1 MKNVHTILHKIFDD
15 AIDRNFA
22 VNNPAH
28 KVKIEGGRDSVERV
42 MPDPSDVEKTFAN
55 LDTAFQVLLL
65 TYAFT
70 GLRRGELLGLR
81 WQDVELDVGVLRVR
95 KQVQRVKRSLL
106 NANAFQNVERIGST
120 GLALVTLK
128 SKRSVRSIEMPP
140 YLVTLLGQHKN
151 QNAGAFVFH
160 DEFGNPL
167 DPKAV
172 YKPLYVAED
181 EAQVPRFSPHGLRY
195 LYCSVL
201 QESGASV
208 KHAQQRMGH
217 ASATT
222 TMNIYT
228 RSVTDEG
235 RKYAEKVEAAFP
247 FVSQLLADVSATDS
261 GKGVIQ

>member
-1 MKNVHTILHKIFDD
+1 
-15 AIDRNFA
+15 
-22 VNNPAH
+22 
-28 KVKIEGGRDSVERV
+28 
-42 MPDPSDVEKTFAN
+42 
-55 LDTAFQVLLL
+55 
-65 TYAFT
+65 
-70 GLRRGELLGLR
+70 
-81 WQDVELDVGVLRVR
+81 
-95 KQVQRVKRSLL
+95 
-106 NANAFQNVERIGST
+106 
-120 GLALVTLK
+120 
-128 SKRSVRSIEMPP
+128 MPP
-140 YLVTLLGQHKN
+140 YLVTLLGQHKK

-160 DEFGNPL
+160 AEFGSPL

-172 YKPLYVAED
+172 YKPLYAAED
-181 EAQVPRFSPHGLRY
+181 DAKVPRFSPHGLHH